1 MTDVPSPPLPGLF
14 HIGWVVRDCAA
25 AQQELG
31 ARLGAGPFLSAGE
44 ESRFDQALVNGKLT
58 PFSLRIAF
66 GALGGVLLEL
76 LEPLD
81 DRSPHAAF
89 LAERG
94 EGMHHLA
101 FLVDDFDQ
109 RLAAAREACP
119 GASLLI
125 DGTGPGNPVRW
136 VYLDG
141 SMARG
146 TVIEL
151 LERTPRA
158 EAVFGRFLEL
168 VDDALYCCQGRR
180 REEAA
185 GHDADRRP
193 VRYPRSPALEVVP
206 ARGRVTAARRG
217 PDPACR

>member
-1 MTDVPSPPLPGLF
+1 MTATPRLPGLF

-25 AQQELG
+25 AQAELS
-31 ARLGAGPFLSAGE
+31 ARLGMGPFVSFGDEL
-44 ESRFDQALVNGKLT
+44 RFDQALVHGKPT
-58 PFSLRIAF
+58 PFALKIAF

-81 DRSPHAAF
+81 DRSPHAEF

-101 FLVDDFDQ
+101 YLVADFDEQ
-109 RLAAAREACP
+109 LAAVR
-119 GASLLI
+119 GAAPEMDLLI

-141 SMARG
+141 DRARG

-151 LERTPRA
+151 LERTA
-158 EAVFGRFLEL
+158 LSEALFASFLEL
-168 VDDALYCCQGRR
+168 VR
-180 REEAA
+180 
-185 GHDADRRP
+185 
-193 VRYPRSPALEVVP
+193 
-206 ARGRVTAARRG
+206 
-217 PDPACR
+217 